1 MPMVPGS
8 DVMICTWALSL
19 RLTCSDIWRPD
30 SGAVWGY
37 GTFGAWNLT
46 GGPWEAGL

>member
-1 MPMVPGS
+1 MPMAPGS

-19 RLTCSDIWRPD
+19 RLMCSDIWRLD
-30 SGAVWGY
+30 SSAVWGY
-37 GTFGAWNLT
+37 GTFGAWDLT